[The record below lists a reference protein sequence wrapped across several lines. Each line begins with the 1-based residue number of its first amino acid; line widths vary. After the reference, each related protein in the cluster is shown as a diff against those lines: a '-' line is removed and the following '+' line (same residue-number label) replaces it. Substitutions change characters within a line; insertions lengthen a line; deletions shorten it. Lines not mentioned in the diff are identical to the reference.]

1 MENYMLQPDEVVL
14 FQGNVNLGGQNGSTE
29 LILTN
34 LFLVFI
40 ITPKKKFFSKT
51 QATVEKYPVGEIKIY
66 DDIPQIKQTGASVEI
81 FLTSGEF
88 AVCFYSTFEAKKF
101 VNSALRLLTGKTM
114 SERGADKFKN
124 ALGLV
129 DDALGINTVGTAK
142 NVLENGIARTLLG
155 GFGKKSARLA
165 KPSSTVGE
173 VVEIAKEV
181 IKNDNAPQSS
191 IPVIAPSIP
200 TDEQLEMLKKLK
212 ELVDMDVLTQDEFE
226 AKKKQLL
233 GL

>member
-14 FQGNVNLGGQNGSTE
+14 FQGNVTLGRQNGSTE

-40 ITPKKKFFSKT
+40 IRPKKLFSKI

-88 AVCFYSTFEAKKF
+88 VVGFYSTFEAKKF

-124 ALGLV
+124 ALGLE
-129 DDALGINTVGTAK
+129 DDALGIDTVGTAK

-212 ELVDMDVLTQDEFE
+212 ELVDMDVPTQDEFE